1 MVRWFAVNSEDNAV
15 DERDYFGAFRFA
27 VFQKP
32 FGRWW
37 AGQSCQCG
45 VQGTGGQFIG
55 GGPPHGTESESSS
68 E

>member
-15 DERDYFGAFRFA
+15 DERDYFGAFRFV

-32 FGRWW
+32 FGRVNV
-37 AGQSCQCG
+37 GCRGELS
-45 VQGTGGQFIG
+45 G